1 MTIKQSQRNLLCH
14 IKLKKTTKKQMIKS
28 QLDKEKLIFVREC
41 ENWLRNLCLGMPGRT
56 FEQGQLQ
63 YL

>member
-1 MTIKQSQRNLLCH
+1 MAYQIK
-14 IKLKKTTKKQMIKS
+14 KKTTKKQMIKS

-56 FEQGQLQ
+56 FEQGQL
-63 YL
+63 